1 MSGGKTEFLQ
11 DCVARD
17 VVYHNACF
25 SNFRSDCQI
34 PKMFR
39 SEEPARKQCSGRHDN
54 TRLSAFDNVIQYL
67 DTLDS
72 EQVTVRDLVD
82 IMADHL
88 KDCES
93 EAYSNIQMK
102 TELIKHCGDEI
113 LFAQSPNQA
122 DVITLKKT
130 ATRILRDF
138 YKQPRNLDTEAE
150 KRRVIKAA
158 ADIIH
163 SDIKSKASS
172 RQEYPDS
179 TAIENHRNY
188 IPQTLRQFLEQVI
201 RKKDASLKISVIGQ
215 ALVQS
220 TWPNTVIAQMQIG
233 LAVQMHRTFGSRFL
247 IDTLSHLGFCT
258 SYIEVRKFELNT
270 AVFHGIDL
278 PETTDKHTVQFVAD
292 NVDHKQF
299 TATTDGQNTFHGMG
313 MIAVVTPGVSK
324 PKKIPRKKVT
334 M

>member
-1 MSGGKTEFLQ
+1 M
-11 DCVARD
+11 
-17 VVYHNACF
+17 
-25 SNFRSDCQI
+25 
-34 PKMFR
+34 
-39 SEEPARKQCSGRHDN
+39 
-54 TRLSAFDNVIQYL
+54 
-67 DTLDS
+67 
-72 EQVTVRDLVD
+72 
-82 IMADHL
+82 
-88 KDCES
+88 
-93 EAYSNIQMK
+93 
-102 TELIKHCGDEI
+102 
-113 LFAQSPNQA
+113 
-122 DVITLKKT
+122 
-130 ATRILRDF
+130 
-138 YKQPRNLDTEAE
+138 
-150 KRRVIKAA
+150 IKAA

-163 SDIKSKASS
+163 NDIKSKASS

-188 IPQTLRQFLEQVI
+188 IPETLRQFLEQVI

-258 SYIEVRKFELNT
+258 SYSEVRKFELNA

-278 PETTDKHTVQFVAD
+278 PETTDMKHTVQFVAD

-299 TATTDGQNTFHGMG
+299 AATIDGQNTFHGMG